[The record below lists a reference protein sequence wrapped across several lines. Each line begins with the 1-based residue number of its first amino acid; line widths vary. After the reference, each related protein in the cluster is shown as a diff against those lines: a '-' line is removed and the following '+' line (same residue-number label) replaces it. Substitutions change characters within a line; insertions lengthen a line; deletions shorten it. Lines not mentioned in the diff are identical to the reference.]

1 MPDLPLNLFANPV
14 WHALQTRQRHFA
26 VCSDATVAG
35 SANLIACRFPADVV
49 PFAAVLEPTTDAMRQ
64 LHSLI
69 APGES
74 LWLIGERFAEIPGLS
89 FEDTLE
95 CFQMVMPF
103 EVAIPGSRADIVPL
117 SNADAPE
124 MVALTTLAFPGFF
137 RARTC
142 EMGAYYGVRSAS
154 GELIAMG
161 GERMKLNEFSEL
173 SAVCTHPA
181 FRGHGFATSIMWQ
194 LIQDHRRDGL
204 KSFLHV
210 ACTNLSAT
218 ALYERMGF
226 EVIHKRTL
234 HRISRHL

>member
-1 MPDLPLNLFANPV
+1 
-14 WHALQTRQRHFA
+14 
-26 VCSDATVAG
+26 
-35 SANLIACRFPADVV
+35 
-49 PFAAVLEPTTDAMRQ
+49 
-64 LHSLI
+64 
-69 APGES
+69 
-74 LWLIGERFAEIPGLS
+74 
-89 FEDTLE
+89 
-95 CFQMVMPF
+95 MVMPF